1 MTNPFKS
8 MHLTR
13 KREFKAAVEKIMKSR
28 ITDKENDYLFRMVDA
43 NKVSSKKGQIYDNS
57 NKQDGVINV
66 EEELNLEIRNK
77 DCNGNGFG
85 GYINSALN

>member
-1 MTNPFKS
+1 MITS
-8 MHLTR
+8 SGWWTQTR
-13 KREFKAAVEKIMKSR
+13 YAANEKIY
-28 ITDKENDYLFRMVDA
+28 DKL
-43 NKVSSKKGQIYDNS
+43 